1 VPKKIAALAAAL
13 LPCCWAL
20 PVAAQDAVAQFYR
33 GKTVTI
39 VVGSTAGGGYDTYA
53 RLLGRHL
60 GKHLPGEPTV
70 VVSDMPGAGSDVAA
84 TYVARVAPKDGT
96 YIAALQATQP
106 LDPILEDATDLNY
119 DPSRVNYLGS
129 AVSDDY
135 LCIVRPDAPATT
147 FDDMFKTQVII
158 GGTAENGIIGY
169 LPIMLNNVLGTKF
182 KVVFGYPGSREIT
195 MAIQKGEIQG
205 MCAIGWRELKS
216 QYPDLLKNGEIKIV
230 VQVNDKGL
238 PEVNKMGVPLTVSYA
253 HDEQQR
259 RILEIVDSQEI
270 FFRPYFVAAEVP
282 ADRLQSLRRA
292 FMESWR
298 DPALLEDAANM
309 NLDVGPASGE
319 EVQSLLQK
327 IYANPPALLQ
337 SAKEAIK
344 LK

>member
-1 VPKKIAALAAAL
+1 MPKKIAALAAAL
-13 LPCCWAL
+13 LACCWAL

-39 VVGSTAGGGYDTYA
+39 IVGSTAGGGYDSYA
-53 RLLGRHL
+53 RLLGRYL
-60 GKHLPGEPTV
+60 GKHLPGNPTLI
-70 VVSDMPGAGSDVAA
+70 VSDMPGAGSDIAA

-96 YIAALQATQP
+96 YMAAPTSTQP
-106 LDPILEDATDLNY
+106 LDPILEDATGLNY
-119 DPSRVNYLGS
+119 DPSRVNYLGTPM
-129 AVSDDY
+129 SDDY

-147 FDDMFKTQVII
+147 FEDMFKTQVII
-158 GGTAENGIIGY
+158 GGATENGITGY

-195 MAIQKGEIQG
+195 MAIQKGEIHG
-205 MCAIGWRELKS
+205 MCGMGWTSLKS
-216 QYPDLLKNGEIKIV
+216 EYADLLKNGEIKIL
-230 VQVNDKGL
+230 VQLNDKGL
-238 PEVNKMGVPLTVSYA
+238 PELNKMGVPLTVSYT

-259 RILEIVDSQEI
+259 RILEIIDSQEV

-292 FMESWR
+292 FMETWR
-298 DPALLEDAANM
+298 DPDLLEDAANM
-309 NLDVGPASGE
+309 NLDVVPTSGE

-327 IYANPPALLQ
+327 IYASPPALLQ
-337 SAKEAIK
+337 SVKEAIK